1 MAEPGAR
8 VSVRRVPHTSIG
20 KVLGDSIRM
29 FHPRNQ
35 VRYPV
40 MFCVYVLFWFLLAIT
55 LFPRA
60 FPDIVRTYNADYFVW
75 VTVILFLTLWFA
87 NIATAIAEA
96 QGRARADALR
106 EIRSGIRA
114 RQVLPDGTTRWV
126 PSDVLHVG
134 DTVEIRAGE
143 PVPMDGDVIHGAAL
157 IDESMMTGESSPV
170 TRESGGD
177 KTSVLGGT
185 QVLQGTAQVRI
196 TAVRGESFLD
206 RLIHLVEGQGREP
219 TPNELALLVL
229 LSALTI
235 SLFTVVITF
244 IYLANFTDIV
254 VIDLA
259 TIVALFVCLMPT
271 TIGALL
277 PAIGI
282 SGINRTAEANV
293 ISKSGKAVEAA
304 GDLDVLI
311 LDKTGTITV
320 GNRLAVQFV
329 PSPGV
334 PMPELLEGAL
344 LSSSLDETPEGR
356 SIVRLAARRNASS
369 RRLEPGSFKVLPFT
383 AERQMSGVVLADGT
397 EVFKGSLKAME
408 GYGSLLAPELR
419 AAATEAGRE
428 GMTPLAIS
436 AGKRVLGLVYLK
448 DVVKPGI
455 RDRLRELKTMGIR
468 TIMCTGDNRVT
479 AAAIARE
486 SGVDEFVAEA
496 KPETKLLL
504 IEREKAH
511 GRLVAMTG
519 DGTND
524 APALARADV
533 GLAMNSGTGA
543 AKEAG
548 NMVDLDND
556 PTKLIEIVSIGK
568 QLLITRGA
576 LTTFS
581 ITNDVA
587 KYFAIIPAIF
597 IASGAAGLPGISI
610 MNILALNNPQLAV
623 LSALLFNGLIIPVLI
638 PLALVGVPFRPRSA
652 IDLLRRNLLTY
663 GFGGLIA
670 AFVGIKLIYLL
681 LAWLIGLPF
690 VQSAGAAV
698 SHLLPLGGL

>member
-1 MAEPGAR
+1 MAEPGER
-8 VSVRRVPHTSIG
+8 VSVRRIPHTSLRR
-20 KVLGDSIRM
+20 VLADSFRM
-29 FHPRNQ
+29 FDPRVQ

-40 MFCVYVLFWFLLAIT
+40 MFCVYVLFFFLIALT
-55 LFPRA
+55 LVPRA
-60 FPDIVRTYNADYFVW
+60 FPDLVSTYNPNYYLW
-75 VTVILFLTLWFA
+75 VTIILFLTLWFA
-87 NIATAIAEA
+87 NVSTSIAEA

-114 RQVLPDGTTRWV
+114 RQILPDGSDRWV
-126 PSDVLHVG
+126 LSDVLHIG
-134 DTVEIRAGE
+134 DTLEVRAGE
-143 PVPMDGDVIHGAAL
+143 PIPMDGDVIHGAIL
-157 IDESMMTGESSPV
+157 VDESMMTGESAPV

-177 KTSVLGGT
+177 KTSLLGGT
-185 QVLQGTAQVRI
+185 QVLQGTARI
-196 TAVRGESFLD
+196 RVTAIRGQSFLD

-235 SLFTVVITF
+235 ALFTVVVTF
-244 IYLANFTDIV
+244 VFLANYTNIV
-254 VIDLA
+254 TIDLA

-282 SGINRTAEANV
+282 SGINRTAQANV
-293 ISKSGKAVEAA
+293 IAKSGKAVEAA
-304 GDLDVLI
+304 GDLDVVI

-329 PSPGV
+329 EAPGV
-334 PMPELLEGAL
+334 APTDLLEAAL

-356 SIVRLAARRNASS
+356 SIVRLASRRNAPT
-369 RRLEPGSFKVLPFT
+369 RRLEPGKFKVLPFT
-383 AERQMSGVVLADGT
+383 VERPMSGIVLPDGV
-397 EVFKGSLKAME
+397 EVYKGALKTME
-408 GYGSLLAPELR
+408 AYGAVIPPEIR
-419 AAATEAGRE
+419 AAATEASRQ

-436 AGKRVLGLVYLK
+436 MNKRVLGLVYLK

-455 RDRLRELKTMGIR
+455 RDRLRELKLMGIR
-468 TIMCTGDNRVT
+468 TIMCTGDNRLT
-479 AAAIARE
+479 AAVIARE

-496 KPETKLLL
+496 KPESKLTL
-504 IEREKAH
+504 IEREKAQ

-556 PTKLIEIVSIGK
+556 PTKLLEVVSIGK

-610 MNILALNNPQLAV
+610 MNLLALDNPQLAV
-623 LSALLFNGLIIPVLI
+623 ISALLFNAVIIPVLI
-638 PLALVGVPFRPRSA
+638 PLALVGVPFRPRQA
-652 IDLLRRNLLTY
+652 IDLLRRNLVIY
-663 GFGGLIA
+663 GFGGLVS

-681 LAWLIGLPF
+681 LAWISTLPSY
-690 VQSAGAAV
+690 QSAGAALG
-698 SHLLPLGGL
+698 HFLPLGGL